1 MSFRKTLITSLFMTI
16 SGIAGIALLEIF
28 PIDISAISGQII
40 LLGSVVAT
48 AVILSIIYQRLPD
61 SNASQL
67 EQLLSGIADK
77 GQALDSINPENFND
91 GSQYMVAKHL
101 NKIFADISSDL
112 NRFKQTSNQLAVS
125 ASDMATTT
133 EQNLRTITE
142 QQMETEQVATAMNE
156 MTSTVEEVS
165 RNAASASQGTHE
177 VNEHSTHGMQIAEQT
192 LESINTLVSSVN
204 NAAEVIEKLEKE
216 SNEIGAI
223 LDVIKGIAEQTNLLA
238 LNAAIEAARAGEQGR
253 GFAVVADEVRT
264 LAGRTQQSTHEI
276 EEMINRLQSG
286 AHESVTVMK
295 HALENG
301 EKGSEQVVQM
311 RDSLQTITTA
321 LASVNDMNT
330 QIATAAE
337 EQTAVANEINQNIIN
352 ISSLAEQNT
361 EYANKSYQSSEG
373 FARISMQLQEM
384 LNQFSVSSDNTLD
397 LSSAKAA
404 HLNWKTRLRSF
415 LDGQSDL
422 TMDQA
427 VSHHHCDFGKW
438 YYSEGLQ
445 KFGSLNAIVE
455 VEAPH
460 AELHDL
466 IKTIIDQKESGDL
479 AAAERSYQQVDLLS
493 SEIVTLLDA
502 AEREAHSQ

>member
-16 SGIAGIALLEIF
+16 SGIIGIALLEIL
-28 PIDISAISGQII
+28 PINISTFSGQVI
-40 LLGSVVAT
+40 LLGSVVAI

-61 SNASQL
+61 SSASQL
-67 EQLLSGIADK
+67 EQLLSAIADS
-77 GQALDSINPENFND
+77 GQALDSVKPKHFIN

-101 NKIFADISSDL
+101 NKIFANISSEL
-112 NRFKQTSNQLAVS
+112 NRFKQSSNQLAIS
-125 ASDMATTT
+125 ASEMATTT
-133 EQNLRTITE
+133 EQNLRTITD

-165 RNAASASQGTHE
+165 RNAASASQGTQE
-177 VNEHSTHGMQIAEQT
+177 VNDHSTHGMQVAEQT
-192 LESINTLVSSVN
+192 LQSINTLVNSVN
-204 NAAEVIEKLEKE
+204 NAAEVIEKLENE

-311 RDSLQTITTA
+311 RDSLQTITSA

-361 EYANKSYQSSEG
+361 EHANKSYQSSEG
-373 FARISMQLQEM
+373 FARISMQLHEM
-384 LNQFSVSSDNTLD
+384 LNNYSVTSDNALD

-445 KFGSLNAIVE
+445 KFGSLNSIVE

-466 IKTIIDQKESGDL
+466 IKTIIEQKESGDL
-479 AAAERSYQQVDLLS
+479 AAAERSYQQVDLIS
-493 SEIVTLLDA
+493 SEIVKLLDA
-502 AEREAHSQ
+502 AEREAHDQ